1 MPIDVVQESI
11 ISSILTRGVGEEEVT
26 RKEETHLPNLSLSLR
41 ISQPPN
47 ILILPNWKPPQF
59 RNPPPQMI
67 NLSPQTL
74 FTPL

>member
-1 MPIDVVQESI
+1 MKMGRSRIERRCIGLEMTSNA
-11 ISSILTRGVGEEEVT
+11 
-26 RKEETHLPNLSLSLR
+26 THFPNLSLSLR

-47 ILILPNWKPPQF
+47 ILILSNRKPPQF
-59 RNPPPQMI
+59 RNPPSQMI